1 MRLMKLIGLCLV
13 LCTYAYSFEV
23 GKAFHYEN
31 RDKLVVNMTTLEEV
45 HKYFGE
51 PVKKS
56 EADNVNGHF
65 DIYQYYFVHAGLT
78 DGDERI
84 LLMEFKDKVLI
95 GYVYD
100 SSHKEDST
108 LFNYEEAVGIEV
120 GHHKNDVV
128 TKVGFPSGEA
138 LCPVNIHEYK
148 EKCLHG
154 KKMLVWIYTPGTS
167 VFSASSVETKMLFV
181 GLDENSLV
189 SDISHHIQVG
199 DGQ

>member
-1 MRLMKLIGLCLV
+1 MKILILLFLLSLGSFLN
-13 LCTYAYSFEV
+13 AFEV
-23 GKAFHYEN
+23 GKSFHYEN
-31 RDKLVVNMTTLEEV
+31 RDKLIVNLTTLEEV
-45 HKYFGE
+45 HKHFGE
-51 PVKKS
+51 PVRKS

-100 SSHKEDST
+100 SSHQEDST

-120 GHHKNDVV
+120 GHHINDVV
-128 TKVGFPSGEA
+128 AKVGHPSGEA

-154 KKMLVWIYTPGTS
+154 KKMFVWIYTPGTS
-167 VFSASSVETKMLFV
+167 MFGASSVETKMLFV

-189 SDISHHIQVG
+189 TDVSHHIQVG
-199 DGQ
+199 DGE